1 MSLAHKIALDPNGVQ
16 ETHFRKAVGTARFA
30 YKYAARPSDP
40 TWPKPS
46 AVRWR
51 QLHAVKADP
60 CPWML
65 DVPKNAVQRA
75 IIHWGPALPNVFA
88 GIAEYPTFK
97 KNGHHDSFPLTN
109 DQCTV
114 QGRKVHIPK
123 LRWVRPHE
131 AVRFVGNGLSG
142 TISRTDRWLL
152 RIPVEIPDPPIV
164 SPKNHVVVGVE
175 LGVAALSTGETIA
188 GPKASGKNSA
198 GYRNSSVGRWKPPKS
213 APG

>member
-1 MSLAHKIALDPNGVQ
+1 
-16 ETHFRKAVGTARFA
+16 
-30 YKYAARPSDP
+30 
-40 TWPKPS
+40 
-46 AVRWR
+46 
-51 QLHAVKADP
+51 
-60 CPWML
+60 ML
-65 DVPKNAVQRA
+65 DVTKNAVQRA

-123 LRWVRPHE
+123 LRWVR
-131 AVRFVGNGLSG
+131 FVGNGLSG
-142 TISRTDRWLL
+142 TISRTADRWLL

-175 LGVAALSTGETIA
+175 LGVAALSTGETIV